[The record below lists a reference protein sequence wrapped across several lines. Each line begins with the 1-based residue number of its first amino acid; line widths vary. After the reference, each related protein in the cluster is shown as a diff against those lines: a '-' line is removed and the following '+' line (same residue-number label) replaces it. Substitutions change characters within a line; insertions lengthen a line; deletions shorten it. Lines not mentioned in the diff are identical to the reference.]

1 MPARLVQ
8 CLPACLVQCL
18 PAKHNITYLLA
29 AVLQSPLF
37 QHGRS
42 FHPLQN
48 EPVSHANS
56 QQILLMLLA
65 DW

>member
-1 MPARLVQ
+1 M
-8 CLPACLVQCL
+8 PACLVQCL
-18 PAKHNITYLLA
+18 PAKDNITYLLA

-56 QQILLMLLA
+56 QQITLMLLA